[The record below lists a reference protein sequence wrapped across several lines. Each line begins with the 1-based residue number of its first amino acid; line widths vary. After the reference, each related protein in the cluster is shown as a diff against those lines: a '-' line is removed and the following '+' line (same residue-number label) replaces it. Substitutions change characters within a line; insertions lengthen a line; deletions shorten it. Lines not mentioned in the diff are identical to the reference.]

1 MLITKTRRTVIETLT
16 ANDAALFLRYY
27 QENQRHLSPW
37 EPVRGPEYLTLPYWE
52 TFLKKAE
59 HASREGS
66 EFRFA
71 AFTPDRSEI
80 AGICNFTGVT
90 RGVFQACFLGFS
102 VAKKFESQGMMF
114 EILQASIDHIFSTA
128 GLNRIMAN
136 YMPANL
142 RSGRLLERLGF
153 EREGCARRYLKIA
166 GRWEDHI
173 LTSLVNKVSIRS
185 LSLDDLDLVTSIWT
199 NPAVREYLGGP
210 VSVINAAERLP
221 QMLKSDGSSA
231 WFFVAE
237 YDGNQAGIISIERCH
252 GGDNYEI
259 SYQFLPEFWGK
270 GVAYASIRQVM
281 NFARSVGITELTAET
296 QALNDRSNRLLARL
310 GMTEKNRL
318 ERFGAAQ
325 IVYSCRLN

>member
-1 MLITKTRRTVIETLT
+1 MLITETRRTIIESLS
-16 ANDAALFLRYY
+16 AHDAAHVLRYY

-37 EPVRGPEYLTLPYWE
+37 EPIRGPEYLTLPYWE

-59 HASREGS
+59 HAGREGN

-80 AGICNFTGVT
+80 VGICNFTGVA

-102 VAKKFESQGMMF
+102 VAARFEGQGMMF
-114 EILQASIDHIFSTA
+114 EILQAAIDHIFNTA

-166 GRWEDHI
+166 GKWEDHV
-173 LTSLVNKVSIRS
+173 LTSLVNKVSLRS
-185 LSLDDLDLVTSIWT
+185 LSSNDLDLVTSIWT
-199 NPAVREYLGGP
+199 NPVVRQYLGGP
-210 VSVINAAERLP
+210 VSVTNAAERLP
-221 QMLKSDGSSA
+221 QMLKSDGSGA

-237 YDGNQAGIISIERCH
+237 YEGADAGIISIDRCH
-252 GGDNYEI
+252 GNDNYEI
-259 SYQFLPEFWGK
+259 SYQFLPKFWGK
-270 GVAYASIRQVM
+270 GVAYASVRQAM

-296 QALNDRSNRLLARL
+296 QALNDRSNKLLTRL

-318 ERFGAAQ
+318 ERFGAEQ
-325 IVYSCRLN
+325 VVYTCRL

>member
-1 MLITKTRRTVIETLT
+1 MLITRTERTIIESLS
-16 ANDAALFLRYY
+16 AHDAAHVLRYY

-59 HASREGS
+59 HAGREGN

-80 AGICNFTGVT
+80 VGICNFTGVA

-102 VAKKFESQGMMF
+102 VAGKFEGQGMMF
-114 EILQASIDHIFSTA
+114 EILQAAIDHIFNTA

-166 GRWEDHI
+166 GKWEDHV
-173 LTSLVNKVSIRS
+173 LTSLVNKVSLRS
-185 LSLDDLDLVTSIWT
+185 LSSNDLDLVTSIWT
-199 NPAVREYLGGP
+199 NPVVRQYLGGP
-210 VSVINAAERLP
+210 VTVTNAAERLA
-221 QMLKSDGSSA
+221 QMLKSDGGGA

-237 YDGNQAGIISIERCH
+237 YEGTGAGIISIDRCH

-270 GVAYASIRQVM
+270 GVAYASVRQAM

-296 QALNDRSNRLLARL
+296 QALNDRSNKLLTRL

-325 IVYSCRLN
+325 IVYTCRL